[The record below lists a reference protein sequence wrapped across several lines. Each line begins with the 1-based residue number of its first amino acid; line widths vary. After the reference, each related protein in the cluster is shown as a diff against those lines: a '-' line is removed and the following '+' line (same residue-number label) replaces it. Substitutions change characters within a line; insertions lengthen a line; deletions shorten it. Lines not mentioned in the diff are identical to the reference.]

1 MAEGAIEVDT
11 LSSSAE
17 LSASG
22 GAGEDMELPAQ
33 LEGQLELH
41 VDPGRDLLFV
51 EGGTVQGGED
61 GMVTEP
67 VLGMRMLM
75 SSRVSCEWG
84 GLVELLQ
91 LCTTIHTCSVQPA
104 CKPPVQLHSLDCW
117 AGGLHTCYC
126 VCV

>member
-22 GAGEDMELPAQ
+22 GAGEEMELPAQ

-41 VDPGRDLLFV
+41 VDPSRDLLFV
-51 EGGTVQGGED
+51 EGGTVQGSED

-75 SSRVSCEWG
+75 SSRVSCE
-84 GLVELLQ
+84 
-91 LCTTIHTCSVQPA
+91 
-104 CKPPVQLHSLDCW
+104 
-117 AGGLHTCYC
+117 
-126 VCV
+126 

>member
-17 LSASG
+17 LGASG

-75 SSRVSCEWG
+75 SSRVSCE
-84 GLVELLQ
+84 
-91 LCTTIHTCSVQPA
+91 
-104 CKPPVQLHSLDCW
+104 
-117 AGGLHTCYC
+117 
-126 VCV
+126 